1 MLKEEKNP
9 TLEETVAD
17 TTALKALIVNY
28 IGSTLEPEN
37 DEVTVEMAINVF
49 AKEFPEFLIAIAEEN
64 YFRGYEQALV
74 DSQVVNGTP
83 TTD

>member
-9 TLEETVAD
+9 ALEEAVAD

-28 IGSTLEPEN
+28 IGSSVEPEN

-49 AKEFPEFLIAIAEEN
+49 AEEFPEFLMAIAEEN

-74 DSQVVNGTP
+74 DSQVVNGEP
-83 TTD
+83 TAD